1 MDSSE
6 RLRWTENVRVKRHVI
21 VRTPDV
27 PNVIGI
33 DPGGVCGVASYNV
46 RGFESFQ
53 APGADA
59 LALIERLVE
68 RSVTLSCVII
78 GCQRYVMTGR
88 PKSQQSQAL
97 RTVGALQE
105 LERTRTDVR
114 LELQNSADAA
124 KSGSPAVLKRLGW
137 WKPGHVHANDAAAH
151 VALTLLRHFPTMWAE
166 LLGV

>member
-1 MDSSE
+1 MH
-6 RLRWTENVRVKRHVI
+6 WTEEMRLHRHVAI
-21 VRTPDV
+21 RTPDV
-27 PNVIGI
+27 PNVIGV
-33 DPGGVCGVASYNV
+33 DPGGTCGIAVYNV
-46 RGFESFQ
+46 RGFSSFQ

-68 RSVTLSCVII
+68 RSVVFSCVII
-78 GCQRYVMTGR
+78 GCQRYVMSTG
-88 PKSQQSQAL
+88 PKTQQSQAL

-124 KSGSPAVLKRLGW
+124 SAGGPAVLRRLGW
-137 WKPGHVHANDAAAH
+137 WKPGHEHANDAAAH
-151 VALTLLRHFPTMWAE
+151 AALTMLRHFPTVWAE